1 MVILYLETNFLMSLA
16 LNQDPDA
23 SALLEKAAQDRSLR
37 LAIPQVCI
45 MEAFATIRKRVE
57 ERATFQRR
65 IETEIN
71 QLERSKTSP
80 VARQLLDELNQ
91 SLITNDEYTNRILD
105 DFQQAT
111 DRLASLGEMF
121 PVGRDSLMKS
131 FADPLIKSKR
141 ERLVL
146 PDNFIIC
153 NIIENASV
161 TSFRGQSLSQWKPQ
175 RFWSTGSS
183 KGAQGSRNREI
194 LRRGEEFSWLVRV
207 TAELKRCLAPISRRH
222 ELTITVFDVS

>member
-16 LNQDPDA
+16 LMQDPGA
-23 SALLEKAAQDRSLR
+23 SALLEKAAQDKSLR

-45 MEAFATIRKRVE
+45 MEAIAAIRRKVE
-57 ERATFQRR
+57 QRTNFQRR

-111 DRLASLGEMF
+111 DRLASIGEMF
-121 PVGRDSLMKS
+121 PLGRDSLKKS
-131 FADPLIKSKR
+131 FADTLIKSKR

-146 PDNFIIC
+146 PDNIILC

-161 TSFRGQSLSQWKPQ
+161 HRSEIKAFLSGNHKDFGAEVVQKALKAAGIEKYFAEAKNFLGWYGSLP
-175 RFWSTGSS
+175 
-183 KGAQGSRNREI
+183 N
-194 LRRGEEFSWLVRV
+194 
-207 TAELKRCLAPISRRH
+207 
-222 ELTITVFDVS
+222 

>member
-16 LNQDPDA
+16 LNQDPED
-23 SALLEKAAQDRSLR
+23 SALLEKATQDRSLR

-71 QLERSKTSP
+71 QLKRSKTSP
-80 VARQLLDELNQ
+80 VARQLRDELNQ

-131 FADPLIKSKR
+131 FAEPLIKSKR

-153 NIIENASV
+153 NITENASV
-161 TSFRGQSLSQWKPQ
+161 YPSEVKAFLSGNHRDFGTQVVRKALKAAGTEKYFAEARNFLGWYGSLP
-175 RFWSTGSS
+175 
-183 KGAQGSRNREI
+183 N
-194 LRRGEEFSWLVRV
+194 
-207 TAELKRCLAPISRRH
+207 
-222 ELTITVFDVS
+222 

>member
-23 SALLEKAAQDRSLR
+23 SALLEKAAQDRLLR

-45 MEAFATIRKRVE
+45 MEAFATIKKRVE
-57 ERATFQRR
+57 QRATFQRC
-65 IETEIN
+65 IKTEIN
-71 QLERSKTSP
+71 QLKRSKTSP

-91 SLITNDEYTNRILD
+91 SLITNDEYINRILD

-131 FADPLIKSKR
+131 FAEPLIKSKR

-146 PDNFIIC
+146 SDNFIIC

-161 TSFRGQSLSQWKPQ
+161 HPSEVKAFLSGNHRDFGTQVVQK
-175 RFWSTGSS
+175 
-183 KGAQGSRNREI
+183 
-194 LRRGEEFSWLVRV
+194 
-207 TAELKRCLAPISRRH
+207 ELKAAGIEKYFAEAKNFLGWYGSLPN
-222 ELTITVFDVS
+222 

>member
-1 MVILYLETNFLMSLA
+1 MSLA

-23 SALLEKAAQDRSLR
+23 SALLEKAAQDRLLR

-45 MEAFATIRKRVE
+45 MEAFATIKKRVE
-57 ERATFQRR
+57 ERATFQRC
-65 IETEIN
+65 IKTEIN
-71 QLERSKTSP
+71 QLKRSKTSP

-105 DFQQAT
+105 DFQEAT
-111 DRLASLGEMF
+111 DRLASLGELF
-121 PVGRDSLMKS
+121 PVGRDSLKKS

-146 PDNFIIC
+146 PDNFILC

-161 TSFRGQSLSQWKPQ
+161 HPSEVKAFLSGNHKD
-175 RFWSTGSS
+175 F
-183 KGAQGSRNREI
+183 GAQVVQKALKAAGIEKYFAEAKNFLGWYGSLPN
-194 LRRGEEFSWLVRV
+194 
-207 TAELKRCLAPISRRH
+207 
-222 ELTITVFDVS
+222 

>member
-1 MVILYLETNFLMSLA
+1 MSLA

-23 SALLEKAAQDRSLR
+23 FALLEKAAQDRSLR

-71 QLERSKTSP
+71 QLKRSKTSP

-91 SLITNDEYTNRILD
+91 SLITNDEYTNQILD

-131 FADPLIKSKR
+131 FAEPLIKSKR

-161 TSFRGQSLSQWKPQ
+161 HPSEVKAFLSGNHRDFGTQVVRKALEAAGIEKYFAEARNFLGWYGSLP
-175 RFWSTGSS
+175 
-183 KGAQGSRNREI
+183 N
-194 LRRGEEFSWLVRV
+194 
-207 TAELKRCLAPISRRH
+207 
-222 ELTITVFDVS
+222 

>member
-23 SALLEKAAQDRSLR
+23 SALLEKAAQDRLLR

-57 ERATFQRR
+57 ERATFQRC
-65 IETEIN
+65 IKTEIN
-71 QLERSKTSP
+71 QLKRSKTSP

-91 SLITNDEYTNRILD
+91 SLITNDEYTNQILD

-121 PVGRDSLMKS
+121 PVGRDSLKKS
-131 FADPLIKSKR
+131 FADTLIKSKR
-141 ERLVL
+141 EGLVL

-161 TSFRGQSLSQWKPQ
+161 HPSEVKAFLSGNHKDFGTQVVRKALEAAGIEKYFAEARNFLGWYGSLP
-175 RFWSTGSS
+175 
-183 KGAQGSRNREI
+183 N
-194 LRRGEEFSWLVRV
+194 
-207 TAELKRCLAPISRRH
+207 
-222 ELTITVFDVS
+222 

>member
-23 SALLEKAAQDRSLR
+23 SALLEKAAQDRLLR

-45 MEAFATIRKRVE
+45 MEAFATIKKRVE
-57 ERATFQRR
+57 ERATFQRC
-65 IETEIN
+65 IKTEIN
-71 QLERSKTSP
+71 QLKRSKTSP

-105 DFQQAT
+105 DFQEAT
-111 DRLASLGEMF
+111 DRLASLGELF
-121 PVGRDSLMKS
+121 PVGRDSLKKS

-146 PDNFIIC
+146 PDNFILC

-161 TSFRGQSLSQWKPQ
+161 HPSEVKAFLSGNHRDFGTQVVQKALKAAGIEKYFAEAKNFLGWYGSLP
-175 RFWSTGSS
+175 
-183 KGAQGSRNREI
+183 N
-194 LRRGEEFSWLVRV
+194 
-207 TAELKRCLAPISRRH
+207 
-222 ELTITVFDVS
+222 

>member
-23 SALLEKAAQDRSLR
+23 SALLEKAAQDRLLR

-45 MEAFATIRKRVE
+45 MEAFATIKKRVE
-57 ERATFQRR
+57 ERATFQRC
-65 IETEIN
+65 IKTEIN
-71 QLERSKTSP
+71 QLKRSKTSP

-91 SLITNDEYTNRILD
+91 SLITNDEYINRILD

-131 FADPLIKSKR
+131 FAEPLIKGKR

-146 PDNFIIC
+146 PDNCIIC
-153 NIIENASV
+153 NILENASV
-161 TSFRGQSLSQWKPQ
+161 YPSEVKALLSGNHKDFGTQVVQRALRAAGIEKYFTEAKNFLGWYGSLP
-175 RFWSTGSS
+175 
-183 KGAQGSRNREI
+183 N
-194 LRRGEEFSWLVRV
+194 
-207 TAELKRCLAPISRRH
+207 
-222 ELTITVFDVS
+222 